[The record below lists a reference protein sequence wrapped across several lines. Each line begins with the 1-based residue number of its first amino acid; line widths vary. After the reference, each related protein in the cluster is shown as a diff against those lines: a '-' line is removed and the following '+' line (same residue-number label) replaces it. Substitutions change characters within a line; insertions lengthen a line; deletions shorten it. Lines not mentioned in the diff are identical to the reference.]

1 MNDDSELHA
10 VTGTAAYWDGA
21 ADGFDDEPD
30 HGLRDPDVRAAWA
43 GRLAQWLPG
52 EPSDIL
58 DLGCGTGSLS
68 LLAAGEGHRV
78 TAVDLSPAMA
88 ARAREKLA
96 GTGACVLVGD
106 ASEPPVGE
114 RRFDVVLARHV
125 LWMMDD
131 PAAVLRR
138 WAALLRPGGRLV
150 LIEGFWGTTE
160 PVGIRSAELAAFVA
174 PLADRFGT
182 ELLSGDP
189 ALWGRQVEDE
199 RYAMVVH
206 PAPTGSAPAQRARAT
221 ASHDETSGS
230 RIAPLRPGGPRPS
243 RHTEVV
249 DVHLILRRGGE
260 VLLARRANTGYADGL
275 LHAPSGHAE
284 DGEDVLQA
292 MIREAREETGL
303 DLEPGD
309 MRVALVM
316 QHRAP
321 EDSARPRMG
330 WFFEVQYG
338 AGGEPVN
345 REPGK
350 CSQLD
355 WFPLDALPDDMV
367 AYCRAGLDAYRAGHR
382 FVLHWHRPGDSIA
395 YDPRLPDRA
404 VALASTARPVVP
416 LLDTPCIPATEG

>member
-1 MNDDSELHA
+1 MSDDSDLQQI
-10 VTGTAAYWDGA
+10 TGTAAYWDGA
-21 ADGFDDEPD
+21 ADRFDDEPD
-30 HGLRDPDVRAAWA
+30 HGLRDPQVRAAWA
-43 GRLAQWLPG
+43 GRLADWLPD
-52 EPSDIL
+52 EPSDVL

-68 LLAAGEGHRV
+68 RLAADLGHRI
-78 TAVDLSPAMA
+78 TAVDLSAAMA
-88 ARAREKLA
+88 ARARAKLE
-96 GTGACVLVGD
+96 GTGARVLVGD

-138 WAALLRPGGRLV
+138 WSALLRPGGRLV
-150 LIEGFWGTTE
+150 LIEGLWGTTT
-160 PVGIRSAELAAFVA
+160 PVGIRSAELAA
-174 PLADRFGT
+174 LAASLATRLST

-189 ALWGRQVEDE
+189 LLWGRRVDDE

-206 PAPTGSAPAQRARAT
+206 PVSANRPDPARPDFAA
-221 ASHDETSGS
+221 HEEPSGS
-230 RIAPLRPGGPRPS
+230 GTEPAGPR

-249 DVHLILRRGGE
+249 DVHLILRRGGD

-292 MIREAREETGL
+292 VIREAREETGL
-303 DLEPGD
+303 ELRPGD
-309 MRVALVM
+309 LRVALVM

-321 EDSARPRMG
+321 EDSAQPRMG
-330 WFFEVQYG
+330 WFFEALYA

-367 AYCRAGLDAYRAGHR
+367 AYCRAGLDAYRAGSR

-395 YDPRLPDRA
+395 YDARLPDRA
-404 VALASTARPVVP
+404 IRL
-416 LLDTPCIPATEG
+416 PATSPPPDTRAFSAMKR